1 MTVNFNPAQGAVTPQ
16 PINNLGFDPTKPA
29 EISANSVLANPTKS
43 DKFAPIAASETKS
56 EKKGPIKSIKDFVRA
71 VKKFGI
77 TVSEYTKGTFKGVFQ
92 GAIVG
97 SVIYASGSAY
107 KHFKKAS
114 KLPVKALSVVGA
126 VGTLFANYWKTSL
139 NANEKKADIDHRWT
153 TTKIVDKK

>member
-1 MTVNFNPAQGAVTPQ
+1 MTVNFNPAQGAVTPP

-29 EISANSVLANPTKS
+29 EISANSVLVDSPKP
-43 DKFAPIAASETKS
+43 DKFDPIAAAETKS

-71 VKKFGI
+71 TKKLGI
-77 TVSEYTKGTFKGVFQ
+77 TIGEYAKGTFKGVFQ

-107 KHFKKAS
+107 KHFKKAA
-114 KLPVKALSVVGA
+114 KLPVKSLAMVGA
-126 VGTLFANYWKTSL
+126 VGTLLANYWKTSL
-139 NANEKKADIDHRWT
+139 TANEKKADVDHRWT